1 LSDVSSQ
8 AVARSVDTIRHMSAC
23 VRDALGYKEVAQIN
37 TTEMLEFR
45 LPQILPTFVY
55 DVKTMLKMGG
65 NEGLASPDR
74 DYIAIREDVW
84 EGARLGNGR
93 DAFTLAHEVG
103 HLILHQSENLV
114 QRRGRGEPA
123 IFSQPEWQADTFAA
137 ELLMDARKIYPTD
150 TPYIISRRFGV
161 SKACAERRLR
171 ELRRRGFFTEHEPKR
186 MLIRPGS

>member
-1 LSDVSSQ
+1 MSSQ
-8 AVARSVDTIRHMSAC
+8 AVPLSVDNIQRMAAY
-23 VRDALGYKEVAQIN
+23 VRDALGYKDVAQIN

-45 LPQILPTFVY
+45 LPQLLPSFVY
-55 DVKTMLKMGG
+55 DVKTKGKMRE

-84 EGARLGNGR
+84 EGARQGNGR
-93 DAFTLAHEVG
+93 DAFTLAHELG
-103 HLILHQSENLV
+103 HLILHQSGNLV

-123 IFSQPEWQADTFAA
+123 IFCQPEWQADTFAA
-137 ELLMDARKIYPTD
+137 ELLMDVRKIHPTD

-186 MLIRPGS
+186 MVIRPGS